1 MIYRQLLSGR
11 GILASV
17 AALSLSASVALGQG
31 TLAGRVT
38 AQATDGLPEAR
49 VLVVGTSLVGTTGAD
64 GRYTIRNV
72 PAGAWV
78 VRVLRVG
85 YQEQKKSVTMESGQ
99 TVTVDFTLEQ
109 AIVQLNA
116 LVATATGE
124 QRRVE
129 LGNSVSSIDAASR
142 AQAAPTTSMA
152 TLLVAQAPG
161 VQVLPGNETGTGCEI
176 S

>member
-1 MIYRQLLSGR
+1 EGRTPMIYRQSLSGR

-17 AALSLSASVALGQG
+17 AMLSLSASMAFAQG

-38 AQATDGLPEAR
+38 AQAIDGLPEAR
-49 VLVVGTSLVGTTGAD
+49 VLVVGTSLFGTTGAD

-72 PAGAWV
+72 PAGPWV

-85 YQEQKKSVTMESGQ
+85 YQEQKNPGTMTPGE

-109 AIVQLNA
+109 AVVQLNA

-142 AQAAPTTSMA
+142 AQAAPMTSMA
-152 TLLVAQAPG
+152 TL
-161 VQVLPGNETGTGCEI
+161 
-176 S
+176 